1 MTPER
6 LQIVDAVL
14 ARRQPD
20 LTVLLEQVYKPHNF
34 SAIIRSCD
42 AVGIPSVHA
51 IAHHSGI
58 PEYAHI
64 TSGAHKW
71 VEVTPHQNLNSAFT
85 KLKAD
90 GYQMVVTNLS
100 PKAVDFRSVDFC
112 KPTALVFGT
121 EQTGVSAE
129 ALAMADTEVM
139 IPMLGMTPSLN
150 VSVACAVLLYEAQRQ
165 RQQAGL
171 YEQIRLSPA
180 VHQRLRF
187 EWLHPVLSEF
197 CLKHNLPY
205 PKLNEKGDLLESIPH

>member
-1 MTPER
+1 M
-6 LQIVDAVL
+6 
-14 ARRQPD
+14 
-20 LTVLLEQVYKPHNF
+20 LEQIYKPHNF

-42 AVGIPSVHA
+42 AVGIPQIHA
-51 IAHHSGI
+51 VAHHSGI
-58 PEYAHI
+58 PEYSHI

-71 VEVTPHQNLNSAFT
+71 VELTPHNSLSTAFENLKSA
-85 KLKAD
+85 

-100 PKAVDFRSVDFC
+100 AQAVDFRSVDYC

-129 ALAMADTEVM
+129 AVEMADTEVM

-150 VSVACAVLLYEAQRQ
+150 VSVACAVLLYEVQRQ

-171 YEQIRLSPA
+171 YEQTQLNPV
-180 VHQRLRF
+180 VHARLRF

-197 CLKHNLPY
+197 CRKKNLVY
-205 PKLNEKGDLLESIPH
+205 PKLDENGDLLESIPH

>member
-6 LQIVDAVL
+6 LRIVDAVL
-14 ARRQPD
+14 SRRQPD

-42 AVGIPSVHA
+42 AVGIPQVHA
-51 IAHHSGI
+51 VAHHSGI
-58 PEYAHI
+58 PEYTHI

-71 VEVTPHQNLNSAFT
+71 VELTPHENLSTAFEN
-85 KLKAD
+85 LKAA

-100 PKAVDFRSVDFC
+100 SQAVDFRSIDYC

-121 EQTGVSAE
+121 EQTGVSAQAVE
-129 ALAMADTEVM
+129 MADTEVV

-150 VSVACAVLLYEAQRQ
+150 VSVACAVLLYEIQRQ
-165 RQQAGL
+165 RQEAGL
-171 YEQIRLSPA
+171 YDQIRLSSEEYK
-180 VHQRLRF
+180 RLRF

-197 CLKHNLPY
+197 CRKHELAY
-205 PKLNEKGDLLESIPH
+205 PRLDENGDLLDKIPH